1 MADTHESI
9 IDVRMLKTSEYSEG
23 SLKAKFPGC
32 GSQDFRVYFS
42 AAAHRA
48 AWKHA
53 RETTSVEIG
62 GVLVGHWGSDE
73 DGPYIAVTEIV
84 RCDAAT
90 SKSGEVTFTHE
101 AWNVVNREMDTRF
114 ADMKIVGWYH
124 SHPGFGIFLSERDRF
139 IHEHFFSNPG
149 QIAYVVDPL
158 AEIEGVFAW
167 RGGKPSLWP
176 HFWVGEEIRTSTEGG
191 DQKLVTP
198 LAGAVASPV
207 PMAAPRE
214 SILTF
219 VQRAILCALIFMI
232 GFLLARIWEGSDKYA
247 MYESLVDRYGPASI
261 LRIGLHENLLEV
273 EQRMNE
279 SAQKIKKLNSD
290 LAEAKGEEADKKRK
304 DWNEVL
310 DMMRNTQ
317 VLVRLIEDRYGLTQD
332 EEATIAAILSKK
344 KAELGRLE
352 AEEKRKAEEKQK
364 VQPKTSESPK
374 KETEKAKEQK

>member
-1 MADTHESI
+1 MADTNQST

-48 AWKHA
+48 AWEHA
-53 RETTSVEIG
+53 HETTSVEIG
-62 GVLVGHWGSDE
+62 GVLVGHWGSDD
-73 DGPYIAVTEIV
+73 DGPYVAVTEII

-139 IHEHFFSNPG
+139 IHEHFFGNPG

-167 RGGKPSLWP
+167 RGGKPVIWP

-198 LAGAVASPV
+198 AGSAVASPV
-207 PMAAPRE
+207 PMAPPRE

-247 MYESLVDRYGPASI
+247 MYESLVDRYGPSSI

-279 SAQKIKKLNSD
+279 SMQKIKKLNSD
-290 LAEAKGEEADKKRK
+290 LAEAKGEEVDKKRK

-317 VLVRLIEDRYGLTQD
+317 VLVRLIEDRYGLTED

-344 KAELGRLE
+344 KAEFGRTE
-352 AEEKRKAEEKQK
+352 AGEKKKAEK
-364 VQPKTSESPK
+364 K
-374 KETEKAKEQK
+374 KEAQPEKK